1 MLHQRFLPEAACRR
15 YRGIVHSNISQIQP
29 PGGGDVVPFAR
40 LAMIEAASIALA
52 IVAGITG
59 GLISRNWVWAVACA
73 VVVYGLASAATL
85 VWLARQ
91 FRSGREWIDLDD
103 DWPG

>member
-15 YRGIVHSNISQIQP
+15 YRGLVRINISQIEHL
-29 PGGGDVVPFAR
+29 GGGHVVPFAR

-59 GLISRNWVWAVACA
+59 GRSRNWIWAVACA
-73 VVVYGLASAATL
+73 VVAYGMASAATL
-85 VWLARQ
+85 VWIARQ
-91 FRSGREWIDLDD
+91 FRFGRDWIDLDD
-103 DWPG
+103 DWPSS